1 MTRLVVT
8 DTSCLIALNRVDRLA
23 LLVALYDEVLAPSA
37 VFAEYVRKQE
47 APLPSWLR
55 EVEVRDRAEV
65 RRLLLRGLDWGEAE
79 AIVLARTLRV
89 SRLLI
94 DEARG
99 RKAAVGFG
107 IPITGTAGVLLLAKS
122 EGLIPAV
129 ASVLDTLRGEYGFRL
144 SDGLYREVL
153 REAGEG

>member
-8 DTSCLIALNRVDRLA
+8 DTSCLIALNRVGRLR
-23 LLVALYDEVLAPSA
+23 LLAALYDEVVAPSA
-37 VFAEYVRKQE
+37 VIAEYARKQG
-47 APLPSWLR
+47 APLPDWLR
-55 EVEVRDRAEV
+55 EVEVTDRAEV

-79 AIVLARTLRV
+79 AITLARTLRV

-94 DEARG
+94 DEVRG

-129 ASVLDTLRGEYGFRL
+129 APLLDMLRDKHDFRL
-144 SDGLYREVL
+144 SDALYREVV
-153 REAGEG
+153 REAGEL